1 MKNIYFFSFIILLVT
16 TTGCGTASV
25 SEKEMSSN
33 SVVTASRQMNE
44 VVDPKINP
52 VKLPDSSTIH
62 PSPSNTINLPVAP
75 DISSA
80 AGLNPAHGQ
89 PGHRCEIPVG
99 ASMNSKPAIPI
110 SNSTVQVVPGTT
122 SAVNNQSTISKPV
135 TTGINPEHGKP
146 GHRCDIAVGEAL
158 NSKSTTTVT
167 NTNSPSTA
175 TPTQPLVKPSSSSA
189 TVATGLNPEHGKPG
203 HRCDIAVGAALTSKP
218 TTTVTNTNS
227 PSAVIPTPPV
237 IKPYSPSATVATGL
251 NPEHGKPGHR
261 CDIAVGAALN
271 SKPTTSTT
279 NTTPQLD
286 TGSKT
291 AVIKQ

>member
-1 MKNIYFFSFIILLVT
+1 MKNIYIFSFIIFLVIT
-16 TTGCGTASV
+16 AGCGNASV
-25 SEKEMSSN
+25 REKEISSN
-33 SVVTASRQMNE
+33 SVVTASQQING
-44 VVDPKINP
+44 VVDPAINP
-52 VKLPDSSTIH
+52 VELLDSFASHST
-62 PSPSNTINLPVAP
+62 PSNTINPPVAP

-99 ASMNSKPAIPI
+99 ASMNSKPAIPV
-110 SNSTVQVVPGTT
+110 SNSTVQSVPGTT
-122 SAVNNQSTISKPV
+122 SPVNNLSTVSKPV

-146 GHRCDIAVGEAL
+146 GHRCDIAVGAAL
-158 NSKSTTTVT
+158 NSKPTTTVT

-175 TPTQPLVKPSSSSA
+175 TSAQPLVKPSSSSA

-203 HRCDIAVGAALTSKP
+203 HRCDIAVGAALNSKP
-218 TTTVTNTNS
+218 ATTVTNTNS

-261 CDIAVGAALN
+261 CDDAFC
-271 SKPTTSTT
+271 
-279 NTTPQLD
+279 
-286 TGSKT
+286 T
-291 AVIKQ
+291 A